1 MKILISTMLYGHAT
15 RMFKRTFFRVVK
27 NIRWASWSAFDYRS
41 SHYLIRKSYV
51 FAVGHAVLS
60 DVGAWLFAFRLLTS
74 AYFDKSR
81 DRAMYY
87 EYYASNMI
95 LLISLINQLSSRSPP
110 PFRTLAPT
118 NGRVSPWA
126 SSV

>member
-1 MKILISTMLYGHAT
+1 
-15 RMFKRTFFRVVK
+15 
-27 NIRWASWSAFDYRS
+27 
-41 SHYLIRKSYV
+41 
-51 FAVGHAVLS
+51 
-60 DVGAWLFAFRLLTS
+60 
-74 AYFDKSR
+74 
-81 DRAMYY
+81 MYY

-126 SSV
+126 SSGQLSKNYYPPPLRFASE